1 MSRII
6 IAHYTLLPED
16 IIKTVIDEIYERYG
30 EKTVYVG
37 RGIPGNG
44 LFKSKT
50 LSYLVGGYLDELIID
65 YKMFS
70 GNGHRSHYFI
80 KQKSNIEITKII
92 L

>member
-6 IAHYTLLPED
+6 IAHYTFLPED
-16 IIKTVIDEIYERYG
+16 VAKTIIDEIYERHG

-37 RGIPGNG
+37 RGIPGKG

-70 GNGHRSHYFI
+70 GNGGKSHYFVKQNI
-80 KQKSNIEITKII
+80 KIEITKII
-92 L
+92 V